1 MSDDDT
7 RRQTSEDDDE
17 AKVARLIAE
26 GVFTEDLA
34 EDEDYEAVVA
44 GLTPDEV
51 EVISS
56 INKRFKLVKKLKPDD
71 PGIESFG
78 KF

>member
-17 AKVARLIAE
+17 AKLQRLIDE
-26 GVFTEDLA
+26 GVFDPGLP
-34 EDEDYEAVVA
+34 DDYGDVIR

-56 INKRFKLVKKLKPDD
+56 INKRLQLVERLGPDEPD
-71 PGIESFG
+71 IKMYT